1 MDASKP
7 DTLYIV
13 MPAYNEEAN
22 IEEVARSWHGIVS
35 GIGGNSRLVI
45 FNDGSKD
52 HTYAKLLSLQEE
64 LPYLMPVD
72 KPNSGHGATV
82 RFAYQYAL
90 DHGADYIFQT
100 DSDGQTLPEEFPRF
114 WDIRDS
120 HAAIIGHRNH
130 RQDGFSRVFVTKVLK
145 LVIRLI
151 FRVRITDAN
160 TPFRLIPKATMQ
172 KYLPQIPANFNLTN
186 VLLSVLMADAKEDVL
201 FLPITFRPRQ
211 GGKNSINLRR
221 IFRIGRQAVKD
232 FRAIR
237 KEQLKHQKK

>member
-1 MDASKP
+1 MATSEQES
-7 DTLYIV
+7 LYIV

-22 IEEVARSWHGIVS
+22 IVEVARSWHSVVS
-35 GIGGNSRLVI
+35 GIGGSSRLVI

-52 HTYAKLLSLQEE
+52 QTYAKLLSLKEE
-64 LPYLMPVD
+64 LPYLIPVD

-82 RFAYQYAL
+82 RYAYQYAL

-100 DSDGQTLPEEFPRF
+100 DSDGQTLPEEFSSF
-114 WDIRDS
+114 WEKRAG
-120 HAAIIGHRNH
+120 HTAIIGHRNH

-145 LVIRLI
+145 LVILMI

-160 TPFRLIPKATMQ
+160 TPFRLIPQATLQ
-172 KYLPQIPANFNLTN
+172 KYLPKIPMNFNLTN
-186 VLLSVLMADAKEDVL
+186 VLLAVLMADAKEDIL

-221 IFRIGRQAVKD
+221 IFRIGLQAVKD

>member
-1 MDASKP
+1 MTNPAQDS
-7 DTLYIV
+7 LFIV

-22 IEEVARSWHGIVS
+22 IEEVSRSWHSIVS
-35 GIGGNSRLVI
+35 GLGGDSRLVI

-52 HTYAKLLSLQEE
+52 KTSEKLLLLQKD
-64 LPYLMPVD
+64 LPYLTPVD

-82 RFAYQYAL
+82 RYAYQYAL
-90 DHGADYIFQT
+90 DKGADYVFQT
-100 DSDGQTLPEEFPRF
+100 DSDGQTLPEEFADF
-114 WDIRDS
+114 WEKRAG

-145 LVIRLI
+145 LIILII

-160 TPFRLIPKATMQ
+160 TPFRLMSRATMQ
-172 KYLPQIPANFNLTN
+172 KYLPKIPVNFNLTN
-186 VLLSVLMADAKEDVL
+186 VLLTVLMADAKEDVL

-221 IFRIGRQAVKD
+221 IFKIGLQAIKD
-232 FRAIR
+232 FSAIR
-237 KEQLKHQKK
+237 KEQRKHQKK